1 MPTLPRLK
9 NSDNLNQW
17 SSKVNEGF
25 EQLEIVGEGALTTV
39 APFNAGEFI
48 VYWGQYSLTNTNKAF
63 GTHYNTD
70 APYQNLGDLT
80 VTIPSDNQ
88 IVRDITITDAG
99 ISYSAAPTIT
109 FSNPYVG
116 STGFP
121 GATGTTIN
129 SVVGST
135 GFASGT
141 IVSSAFAIPGATGVS
156 YKFYKAT
163 TAIANNSIV
172 PLHSNGLA
180 NNWLFIGRNARAT
193 VTVGSG
199 NINGKTVVD
208 GGYGYSSLPSITITP
223 TSGGTGAVLTPQMYS
238 DVVASLTVG
247 SIENKSEITSLTDTT
262 RATDYLLVYD
272 SSTLK
277 KVKISTITPDVPT
290 GAVLFGS
297 PTDSYTW
304 DTTNLYWD
312 DTNNRLGLGTTSPD
326 ALLTVS
332 GVGAFGDGATG
343 FPSITNTGD
352 LDTGFWFPLSNTIA
366 ASTAGVERVRIT
378 STGEIGIG
386 TISPDALLT
395 VAGVGAFGDGSASAP
410 SITNTGDLDT
420 GFWFPLSNTIAASTA
435 GVERVRI
442 DSSGNVA
449 IGTSTTS
456 NGTFAVLN
464 NSDAVNTFLN
474 LTRTSGGS
482 ADGVYILDER
492 GTSGVNSGKSFR
504 VVTNNNGLNDTGAIA
519 SFETVGGASNTVL
532 RVGMDYNVGIGTSTP
547 AYALD
552 IKSLTGGVALR
563 ITNAGASDNV
573 QIRFQG
579 NQSNV
584 EQWAIGNEVSTNSTG
599 RNFDIYD
606 MVSAQNRLRID
617 SSGNIGIGATSPAY
631 KLDVVGDTNI
641 STGSV
646 YRINGT
652 SVLSSTTLG
661 SGITTSS
668 LTSVGTI
675 TTGTWN
681 ATVITGQY
689 GGTGVNNAGK
699 TITLG
704 GNLITS
710 GAFALTLTLSNIT
723 NVTLPVTGTLAT
735 LAGSEALTNKTYNNI
750 NITAPASTATLTL
763 GSSSSLTLSANKS
776 LNISNS
782 LTFTGTD
789 SSTVAFG
796 SGGTVL
802 YTSNS
807 INIGTTSIPLNRS
820 SASQTLTG
828 ISIDGNAAT
837 ATRLSVT
844 KNITFAG
851 NVSGVLS
858 TDFSGDSTVTIA
870 VNTATS
876 ATSAVSVIGPVLS
889 GTGTH
894 DLVYGTMAD
903 NDFFRIRVSGTST
916 NSGFVEFA
924 TADDGSEPIYFS
936 QYSGVFTT
944 LVRTATILDASG
956 NTSFPGIVAANTFSG
971 SGASLTSI
979 PNSAVGAVSTNTSS
993 AIVAR
998 DASGNFFAGTVT
1010 ATLNGNATTA
1020 TTLQTSRNFTLT
1032 GNVTSDTVSFNGSA
1046 VVSLTTT
1053 IGAGVV
1059 TNTMLAGSIANNK
1072 LVNSSITINGT
1083 SVSLGGSITV
1093 ASVGGSNTQV
1103 QYNSSGT
1110 LTGSANFTF
1119 DGTRA
1124 TVAALT
1130 VDINSGTDPTLF
1142 VDATNNRIGIGTST
1156 PSQSLHIIGTV
1167 LASSFSGSGASLTSI
1182 PNSALVNSTIS
1193 GISLGSNLATLTI
1206 GSFLTGGSYNGS
1218 SAVTIAVNASTSGT
1232 SNVVARDVSGN
1243 FSAGTITASLSGN
1256 ATTATTATSISGQAN
1271 SATITATA
1279 SNIGNQIVLRDVS
1292 GNFSAGTITAGLFSG
1307 SGASLTSIPNS
1318 ATTATSANTANAI
1331 VTRDVSGNFS
1341 AGTITASLSGNAS
1354 TATTAS
1360 NISGQANSAT
1370 ITATASNIANQIVL
1384 RDGNGDFSARYIN
1397 STYFNSIDDIN
1408 PSSITH
1414 IMAKFGDNYLR
1425 SATAAKVASFING
1438 QTMNINGQASTI
1450 SGQANSATIT
1460 ASSTNSASQIVLRD
1474 SSGNFSAGTI
1484 TANLS
1489 GNATTATTA
1498 TNLSGGS
1505 VTATTG
1511 SFSGRIV
1518 ASASQSTALAT
1529 STGSLGGI
1537 EVYGGSGTNAAFMT
1551 FHRPGAYAV
1560 YFGLDGTD
1568 LKVGGWSMGA
1578 VAYTIL
1584 TENNWTS
1591 YTSTKNIQFN
1601 SLGVGTSAPGTSGQ
1615 AIFTGRV
1622 SGSGSSYRLVIP
1634 VGTNY
1639 WAT

>member
-1 MPTLPRLK
+1 LFAVS
-9 NSDNLNQW
+9 N
-17 SSKVNEGF
+17 
-25 EQLEIVGEGALTTV
+25 
-39 APFNAGEFI
+39 
-48 VYWGQYSLTNTNKAF
+48 
-63 GTHYNTD
+63 NTD
-70 APYQNLGDLT
+70 T
-80 VTIPSDNQ
+80 
-88 IVRDITITDAG
+88 
-99 ISYSAAPTIT
+99 
-109 FSNPYVG
+109 
-116 STGFP
+116 
-121 GATGTTIN
+121 
-129 SVVGST
+129 
-135 GFASGT
+135 
-141 IVSSAFAIPGATGVS
+141 
-156 YKFYKAT
+156 
-163 TAIANNSIV
+163 
-172 PLHSNGLA
+172 
-180 NNWLFIGRNARAT
+180 
-193 VTVGSG
+193 
-199 NINGKTVVD
+199 
-208 GGYGYSSLPSITITP
+208 
-223 TSGGTGAVLTPQMYS
+223 
-238 DVVASLTVG
+238 
-247 SIENKSEITSLTDTT
+247 
-262 RATDYLLVYD
+262 
-272 SSTLK
+272 
-277 KVKISTITPDVPT
+277 
-290 GAVLFGS
+290 
-297 PTDSYTW
+297 
-304 DTTNLYWD
+304 
-312 DTNNRLGLGTTSPD
+312 
-326 ALLTVS
+326 
-332 GVGAFGDGATG
+332 
-343 FPSITNTGD
+343 
-352 LDTGFWFPLSNTIA
+352 
-366 ASTAGVERVRIT
+366 
-378 STGEIGIG
+378 
-386 TISPDALLT
+386 
-395 VAGVGAFGDGSASAP
+395 
-410 SITNTGDLDT
+410 
-420 GFWFPLSNTIAASTA
+420 
-435 GVERVRI
+435 
-442 DSSGNVA
+442 
-449 IGTSTTS
+449 
-456 NGTFAVLN
+456 
-464 NSDAVNTFLN
+464 VNTFIN
-474 LTRTSGGS
+474 LSRTSGGS
-482 ADGVYILDER
+482 ADGVYILDDR
-492 GTSGVNSGKSFR
+492 GSSGVNSGKTLR
-504 VVTNNNGLNDTGAIA
+504 VVSRNDGLNDTGAIA
-519 SFETVGGASNTVL
+519 SFETSGGSSTSVL
-532 RVGMDYNVGIGTSTP
+532 RIGIDGNVGIGTSSP
-547 AYALD
+547 AYTLD
-552 IKSLTGGVALR
+552 VNGVIRSTNDIYITKGSSPFFGTSDNQILR
-563 ITNAGASDNV
+563 IGTNLTE
-573 QIRFQG
+573 R
-579 NQSNV
+579 
-584 EQWAIGNEVSTNSTG
+584 
-599 RNFDIYD
+599 
-606 MVSAQNRLRID
+606 MRID
-617 SSGNIGIGATSPAY
+617 TSGNIGIGISSPSY
-631 KLDVVGDTNI
+631 KVDISGDINI
-641 STGSV
+641 TTGSV

-652 SVLSSTTLG
+652 STLSSTTLG
-661 SGITTSS
+661 SSVINSS

-675 TTGTWN
+675 ATGTWN

-710 GAFALTLTLSNIT
+710 GAFALTLTLSDT
-723 NVTLPVTGTLAT
+723 SNVTLPTTGTLAT

-750 NITAPASTATLTL
+750 NITAPASAATLAL

-776 LNISNS
+776 LTISNS

-802 YTSNS
+802 YASNS
-807 INIGTTSIPLNRS
+807 INIGTTSIPLNRV

-828 ISIDGNAAT
+828 VSIDGNAAT
-837 ATRLSVT
+837 ATKLSAT

-858 TDFSGDSTVTIA
+858 TDFAGDSTVTIA

-903 NDFFRIRVSGTST
+903 NDFFRIRVSGTSS

-924 TADDGSEPIYFS
+924 TADDGTEPIHFR

-956 NTSFPGIVAANTFSG
+956 NTSFPGTVTANTFSG

-979 PNSAVGAVSTNTSS
+979 PNSAVGAVSTDTSS

-998 DASGNFFAGTVT
+998 DASGNFSAGTIT
-1010 ATLNGNATTA
+1010 ATLTGTASSA
-1020 TTLQTSRNFTLT
+1020 TTLQNSRTFSLT
-1032 GNVTSDTVSFNGSA
+1032 GNVTATAVSFNGSGN
-1046 VVSLTTT
+1046 VSLTTT
-1053 IGAGVV
+1053 IGTGVV
-1059 TNTMLAGSIANNK
+1059 TNDMLSGSIANNK
-1072 LVNSSITINGT
+1072 LANSSITINGN
-1083 SVSLGGSITV
+1083 SVSLGGSINV

-1124 TVAALT
+1124 TISALT
-1130 VDINSGTDPTLF
+1130 VDTNSGTDPTLF

-1156 PSQSLHIIGTV
+1156 PSQALQVIGTI
-1167 LASSFSGSGASLTSI
+1167 AANTFSGSGAGLTTI

-1193 GISLGSNLATLTI
+1193 GIALGSNLATLTI

-1232 SNVVARDVSGN
+1232 SNVVARDASGN

-1256 ATTATTATSISGQAN
+1256 ASTATIATSISGQAN

-1279 SNIGNQIVLRDVS
+1279 SNIGSQIVLRDAS

-1331 VTRDVSGNFS
+1331 VTRDASGNFS
-1341 AGTITASLSGNAS
+1341 AGTITANLSGNAS

-1384 RDGNGDFSARYIN
+1384 RDGNGDFNARYIN
-1397 STYFNSIDDIN
+1397 VNYFNSTDDI
-1408 PSSITH
+1408 SAGTITY
-1414 IMAKFGDNYLR
+1414 IMAKFGDNYFR
-1425 SATAAKVASFING
+1425 SATAAKVASFISG

-1484 TANLS
+1484 TATLS

-1518 ASASQSTALAT
+1518 ASASQSTTLAT

-1537 EVYGGSGTNAAFMT
+1537 EVYGGSGTNASFMA

-1560 YFGLDGTD
+1560 YFGLDGLD

-1591 YTSTKNIQFN
+1591 YTSTKNIQFS
-1601 SLGVGTSAPGTSGQ
+1601 SLGVGTSAPGSSGQ
-1615 AIFTGRV
+1615 AVFTGKV

>member
-17 SSKVNEGF
+17 ASKVNEGF

-63 GTHYNTD
+63 GTYYNTD
-70 APYQNLGDLT
+70 SPYQNLGDLT

-135 GFASGT
+135 GFNAGT

-163 TAIANNSIV
+163 TAIPNNSIV

-180 NNWLFIGRNARAT
+180 NNWLFVGRNARAT

-208 GGYGYSSLPSITITP
+208 GGYGYSSLPTITITP

-238 DVVASLTVG
+238 DVIASLTIG

-272 SSTLK
+272 SSSLK
-277 KVKISTITPDVPT
+277 KIKISAITPDIPT
-290 GAVLFGS
+290 GAILFGS

-366 ASTAGVERVRIT
+366 ASTGGVERIRII

-386 TISPDALLT
+386 TINPDALLT
-395 VAGVGAFGDGSASAP
+395 VAGVGAFGDGSVSAP
-410 SITNTGDLDT
+410 SITNTGDLNT
-420 GFWFPLSNTIAASTA
+420 GFWFPAEDTIAAST
-435 GVERVRI
+435 GGTERIRI
-442 DSSGNVA
+442 ASDGAIA
-449 IGTSTTS
+449 IGTSTTT
-456 NGTFAVLN
+456 NGLFAVSN
-464 NSDAVNTFLN
+464 NTDTVNTFIN
-474 LTRTSGGS
+474 LSRTSGGS
-482 ADGVYILDER
+482 ADGVYILDDR
-492 GTSGVNSGKSFR
+492 GSSGVNSGKTLR
-504 VVTNNNGLNDTGAIA
+504 VVSRNDGLNDTGAIA
-519 SFETVGGASNTVL
+519 SFETSGGSSTSVL
-532 RVGMDYNVGIGTSTP
+532 RIGIDGNVGIGTTSPLTTLQVG
-547 AYALD
+547 AVGALNGNVTL
-552 IKSLTGGVALR
+552 SAGTNMVYTAAASGAALTWNANTNGGY
-563 ITNAGASDNV
+563 
-573 QIRFQG
+573 
-579 NQSNV
+579 
-584 EQWAIGNEVSTNSTG
+584 TNSIMARLQPRQDT
-599 RNFDIYD
+599 
-606 MVSAQNRLRID
+606 SANYCLDVFCGTWNNNNSAGTAIATFS
-617 SSGNIGIGATSPAY
+617 SSGNVGIGISSPSY
-631 KLDVVGDTNI
+631 KVDISGDINI
-641 STGSV
+641 TTGSV

-652 SVLSSTTLG
+652 STLSSTTLG
-661 SGITTSS
+661 SSVINSS

-675 TTGTWN
+675 ATGTWN

-710 GAFALTLTLSNIT
+710 GAFALTLTLSDT
-723 NVTLPVTGTLAT
+723 SNVTLPTTGTLAT

-750 NITAPASTATLTL
+750 NITPPASAATLAL

-776 LNISNS
+776 LTISNS

-802 YTSNS
+802 YASNS
-807 INIGTTSIPLNRS
+807 INIGTTSIPLNGVPS
-820 SASQTLTG
+820 SQTLTG
-828 ISIDGNAAT
+828 VSIDGQASTISGQANSATITAT
-837 ATRLSVT
+837 AS
-844 KNITFAG
+844 NIG
-851 NVSGVLS
+851 SQIVL
-858 TDFSGDSTVTIA
+858 
-870 VNTATS
+870 
-876 ATSAVSVIGPVLS
+876 
-889 GTGTH
+889 
-894 DLVYGTMAD
+894 
-903 NDFFRIRVSGTST
+903 
-916 NSGFVEFA
+916 
-924 TADDGSEPIYFS
+924 
-936 QYSGVFTT
+936 
-944 LVRTATILDASG
+944 
-956 NTSFPGIVAANTFSG
+956 
-971 SGASLTSI
+971 
-979 PNSAVGAVSTNTSS
+979 
-993 AIVAR
+993 R
-998 DASGNFFAGTVT
+998 DASGNFSAGTIT
-1010 ATLNGNATTA
+1010 ATLNGTASSA
-1020 TTLQTSRNFTLT
+1020 TTLQNSRTFSLT
-1032 GNVTSDTVSFNGSA
+1032 GNVTATAVSFNGSGN
-1046 VVSLTTT
+1046 VSLTTT
-1053 IGAGVV
+1053 IGTGVV
-1059 TNTMLAGSIANNK
+1059 TNDMLSGSIANNK
-1072 LVNSSITINGT
+1072 LANSSITINGT
-1083 SVSLGGSITV
+1083 SVSLGGSINV

-1124 TVAALT
+1124 TISALT
-1130 VDINSGTDPTLF
+1130 VDTNSGTDPTLF

-1156 PSQSLHIIGTV
+1156 PSQALQVIGTI
-1167 LASSFSGSGASLTSI
+1167 AANTFSGSGAGLTTI

-1193 GISLGSNLATLTI
+1193 GIALGSNLATLTI

-1232 SNVVARDVSGN
+1232 SNVVARDASGN
-1243 FSAGTITASLSGN
+1243 FFAGTITASLSGN
-1256 ATTATTATSISGQAN
+1256 ASTATIATSISGQAN

-1279 SNIGNQIVLRDVS
+1279 SNIGSQIVLRDAS

-1331 VTRDVSGNFS
+1331 VTRDASGNFS
-1341 AGTITASLSGNAS
+1341 AGTITANLSGNAS

-1360 NISGQANSAT
+1360 NISGQAKSAT

-1384 RDGNGDFSARYIN
+1384 RDGNGDFNARYIN
-1397 STYFNSIDDIN
+1397 VNYFNSTDDI
-1408 PSSITH
+1408 SAGTITY
-1414 IMAKFGDNYLR
+1414 IMAKFGDNYFR
-1425 SATAAKVASFING
+1425 SATAAKVASFISG

-1484 TANLS
+1484 TATLS

-1537 EVYGGSGTNAAFMT
+1537 EVYGGSGANAAFMA

-1560 YFGLDGTD
+1560 YFGLDGID
-1568 LKVGGWSMGA
+1568 LKVGGWAMGA

-1591 YTSTKNIQFN
+1591 YTSTKNIQFS
-1601 SLGVGTSAPGTSGQ
+1601 SLGVGTSAPGSSGQ
-1615 AIFTGRV
+1615 AVFTGKV

>member
-1 MPTLPRLK
+1 MSLPRLK
-9 NSDNLNQW
+9 NSDTLNQW
-17 SSKVNEGF
+17 ASKVNEGF
-25 EQLEIVGEGALTTV
+25 EQFELVGKGTLTTV
-39 APFNAGEFI
+39 EPFNTGEFI
-48 VYWGQYSLTNTNKAF
+48 VYWGQYSPSLTNTNKAF
-63 GTHYNTD
+63 GTYYNTD
-70 APYQNLGDLT
+70 SPYQNLGDLT
-80 VTIPSDNQ
+80 VTIPSNNQ
-88 IVRDITITDAG
+88 IVRDIKITDAG

-121 GATGTTIN
+121 GATGTTID

-135 GFASGT
+135 GFNAGT

-163 TAIANNSIV
+163 TAIPNNSIV

-180 NNWLFIGRNARAT
+180 NNWLFVGRNARAT

-208 GGYGYSSLPSITITP
+208 GGYGYSSLPTITITP

-238 DVVASLTVG
+238 DVIASLTIG

-272 SSTLK
+272 SSSLK
-277 KVKISTITPDVPT
+277 KIKISAITPDVPT

-366 ASTAGVERVRIT
+366 ASTGGVERIRII

-386 TISPDALLT
+386 TINPDALLT
-395 VAGVGAFGDGSASAP
+395 VAGVGAFGDGSVSAP
-410 SITNTGDLDT
+410 SITNTGDLNT
-420 GFWFPLSNTIAASTA
+420 GFWFPAEDTIAAST
-435 GVERVRI
+435 GGTERIRI
-442 DSSGNVA
+442 ASDGAIA
-449 IGTSTTS
+449 IGTSTTT
-456 NGTFAVLN
+456 NGLFAVSN
-464 NSDAVNTFLN
+464 NTDTVNTFIN
-474 LTRTSGGS
+474 LSRTSGGS
-482 ADGVYILDER
+482 ADGVYILDDR
-492 GTSGVNSGKSFR
+492 GSSGVNSGKTLR
-504 VVTNNNGLNDTGAIA
+504 VVSRNDGLNDTGAIA
-519 SFETVGGASNTVL
+519 SFETSGGSSTSVLRIGIDGKVGIGTTSPLTTLHVGAVGGAVGGLNGDVTLSAGTNMVYTVATSGAALTWNANTNGGYTNSIMARLQPRHDTSANYCLDVFC
-532 RVGMDYNVGIGTSTP
+532 GTWNNNNSAGTAIATFSSSGNVGIGISSP
-547 AYALD
+547 SYKVD
-552 IKSLTGGVALR
+552 ISGDIN
-563 ITNAGASDNV
+563 IT
-573 QIRFQG
+573 
-579 NQSNV
+579 
-584 EQWAIGNEVSTNSTG
+584 
-599 RNFDIYD
+599 
-606 MVSAQNRLRID
+606 
-617 SSGNIGIGATSPAY
+617 
-631 KLDVVGDTNI
+631 
-641 STGSV
+641 TGSV

-652 SVLSSTTLG
+652 STLSSTTLG
-661 SGITTSS
+661 SSVINSS

-675 TTGTWN
+675 ATGTWN

-699 TITLG
+699 TITLD

-710 GAFALTLTLSNIT
+710 GAYALTLTLSDT
-723 NVTLPVTGTLAT
+723 SNVTLPTTGTLAT

-750 NITAPASTATLTL
+750 NITPPASAATLAL

-776 LNISNS
+776 LTISNS

-802 YTSNS
+802 YASDS
-807 INIGTTSIPLNRS
+807 I
-820 SASQTLTG
+820 
-828 ISIDGNAAT
+828 
-837 ATRLSVT
+837 V
-844 KNITFAG
+844 
-851 NVSGVLS
+851 
-858 TDFSGDSTVTIA
+858 
-870 VNTATS
+870 
-876 ATSAVSVIGPVLS
+876 
-889 GTGTH
+889 
-894 DLVYGTMAD
+894 
-903 NDFFRIRVSGTST
+903 
-916 NSGFVEFA
+916 
-924 TADDGSEPIYFS
+924 
-936 QYSGVFTT
+936 
-944 LVRTATILDASG
+944 VRDASG
-956 NTSFPGIVAANTFSG
+956 NFSAGTITAGLFSG

-998 DASGNFFAGTVT
+998 DASGNFSAGTIT
-1010 ATLNGNATTA
+1010 ATLNGTASSA
-1020 TTLQTSRNFTLT
+1020 TTLQNSRTFSLT
-1032 GNVTSDTVSFNGSA
+1032 GNVTATAVSFNGSGN
-1046 VVSLTTT
+1046 VSLTTT
-1053 IGAGVV
+1053 IGTGVV
-1059 TNTMLAGSIANNK
+1059 TNDMLSGSIANNK
-1072 LVNSSITINGT
+1072 LANSSITINGT
-1083 SVSLGGSITV
+1083 SVSLGGSINV

-1110 LTGSANFTF
+1110 LTGSSNFTF

-1124 TVAALT
+1124 TISALT
-1130 VDINSGTDPTLF
+1130 VDTNSGTDPTLF

-1156 PSQSLHIIGTV
+1156 PSQALQVIGTI
-1167 LASSFSGSGASLTSI
+1167 AANTFSGSGAGLTTI

-1193 GISLGSNLATLTI
+1193 GIALGSNLATLTI

-1232 SNVVARDVSGN
+1232 SNVVARDASGN
-1243 FSAGTITASLSGN
+1243 FSAGTITANLSGN
-1256 ATTATTATSISGQAN
+1256 ASTATTATSISGQAN

-1279 SNIGNQIVLRDVS
+1279 SNIGSQIVLRDAS

-1331 VTRDVSGNFS
+1331 VTRDASGNFS
-1341 AGTITASLSGNAS
+1341 AGTIAANLSGNAS

-1384 RDGNGDFSARYIN
+1384 RDGNGDFNARYIN
-1397 STYFNSIDDIN
+1397 ANYVNSTDDI
-1408 PSSITH
+1408 SVGTITY
-1414 IMAKFGDNYLR
+1414 IMAKFGDNYFR
-1425 SATAAKVASFING
+1425 SATAAKVASFISG

-1484 TANLS
+1484 TATLS

-1505 VTATTG
+1505 VNATTG
-1511 SFSGRIV
+1511 SFSGRIL
-1518 ASASQSTALAT
+1518 ASASQSTAPGTGLAT

-1537 EVYGGSGTNAAFMT
+1537 EVYGGSGTNAAFMA
-1551 FHRPGAYAV
+1551 FHRPGVGAV

-1591 YTSTKNIQFN
+1591 YTSTKNIQFS
-1601 SLGVGTSAPGTSGQ
+1601 SLGVGTSAPGSSGQ
-1615 AIFTGRV
+1615 AVFTGKV

>member
-1 MPTLPRLK
+1 MPLPRLK
-9 NSDNLNQW
+9 NSDTLNQW
-17 SSKVNEGF
+17 ASKVNEGF
-25 EQLEIVGEGALTTV
+25 EQLEIVGEGTLTTV

-48 VYWGQYSLTNTNKAF
+48 VYWGQYSLDNTNKAF
-63 GTHYNTD
+63 GTYYNTD
-70 APYQNLGDLT
+70 SPYQNLGDLT
-80 VTIPSDNQ
+80 VTIPSNNQ
-88 IVRDITITDAG
+88 IVRDINITDAG

-135 GFASGT
+135 GFNAGT

-163 TAIANNSIV
+163 TAIPNNSIV

-180 NNWLFIGRNARAT
+180 NNWLFVGRNARAT

-208 GGYGYSSLPSITITP
+208 GGYGYSSLPTITITP

-238 DVVASLTVG
+238 DVIASLTIG

-272 SSTLK
+272 SSSLK
-277 KVKISTITPDVPT
+277 KIKISAITPDVPT

-366 ASTAGVERVRIT
+366 ASTGGVERIRII

-386 TISPDALLT
+386 TINPDALLT
-395 VAGVGAFGDGSASAP
+395 VAGVGAFGDGSVSAP
-410 SITNTGDLDT
+410 SITNTGDLNT
-420 GFWFPLSNTIAASTA
+420 GFWFPAEDTIAAST
-435 GVERVRI
+435 GGTERIRI
-442 DSSGNVA
+442 ASDGAIA
-449 IGTSTTS
+449 IGTSTTT
-456 NGTFAVLN
+456 NGLFAVSN
-464 NSDAVNTFLN
+464 NTDTVNTFIN
-474 LTRTSGGS
+474 LSRTSGGS
-482 ADGVYILDER
+482 ADGVYILDDR
-492 GTSGVNSGKSFR
+492 GSSGVNSGKTLR
-504 VVTNNNGLNDTGAIA
+504 VVSRNDGLNDTGAIA
-519 SFETVGGASNTVL
+519 SFETSGGSSTSVL
-532 RVGMDYNVGIGTSTP
+532 RIGIDGNVGIGTTSPLTTLQVG
-547 AYALD
+547 AVGGAVGGLNGDVTLSAGTNMVYTTATSGAAL
-552 IKSLTGGVALR
+552 TWNANTNGGY
-563 ITNAGASDNV
+563 
-573 QIRFQG
+573 
-579 NQSNV
+579 
-584 EQWAIGNEVSTNSTG
+584 TNSIMARLQPRHDT
-599 RNFDIYD
+599 
-606 MVSAQNRLRID
+606 SANYCLDVFCGTWNNNNSAGTAIATFS
-617 SSGNIGIGATSPAY
+617 SSGNVGIGISSPSY
-631 KLDVVGDTNI
+631 KVDISGDINI
-641 STGSV
+641 TTGSV

-652 SVLSSTTLG
+652 STLSSTTLG
-661 SGITTSS
+661 SSVINSS

-675 TTGTWN
+675 ATGTWN
-681 ATVITGQY
+681 ATLITGQY
-689 GGTGVNNAGK
+689 GGTGVINAGK

-710 GAFALTLTLSNIT
+710 GAYALTLTLSDT
-723 NVTLPVTGTLAT
+723 SNVTLPTTGTLAT

-750 NITAPASTATLTL
+750 NITPPASAATLAL

-776 LNISNS
+776 LTISNS

-802 YTSNS
+802 YASDS
-807 INIGTTSIPLNRS
+807 I
-820 SASQTLTG
+820 
-828 ISIDGNAAT
+828 
-837 ATRLSVT
+837 V
-844 KNITFAG
+844 
-851 NVSGVLS
+851 
-858 TDFSGDSTVTIA
+858 
-870 VNTATS
+870 
-876 ATSAVSVIGPVLS
+876 
-889 GTGTH
+889 
-894 DLVYGTMAD
+894 
-903 NDFFRIRVSGTST
+903 
-916 NSGFVEFA
+916 
-924 TADDGSEPIYFS
+924 
-936 QYSGVFTT
+936 
-944 LVRTATILDASG
+944 VRDASG
-956 NTSFPGIVAANTFSG
+956 NFSAGTITAGLFSG

-998 DASGNFFAGTVT
+998 DASGNFSAGTIT
-1010 ATLNGNATTA
+1010 ATLNGTASSA
-1020 TTLQTSRNFTLT
+1020 TTLQNSRTFSLT
-1032 GNVTSDTVSFNGSA
+1032 GNVTATAVSFNGSGN
-1046 VVSLTTT
+1046 VSLTTT
-1053 IGAGVV
+1053 IGTGVV
-1059 TNTMLAGSIANNK
+1059 TNDMLSGSIANNK
-1072 LVNSSITINGT
+1072 LANSSITINGT
-1083 SVSLGGSITV
+1083 SVSLGGSINV

-1124 TVAALT
+1124 TISALT
-1130 VDINSGTDPTLF
+1130 VDTNSGTDPTLF

-1156 PSQSLHIIGTV
+1156 PSQALQVIGTI
-1167 LASSFSGSGASLTSI
+1167 AANTFSGSGAGLTTI

-1193 GISLGSNLATLTI
+1193 GIALGSNLATLTI

-1218 SAVTIAVNASTSGT
+1218 SVVTIAVNASTSGT
-1232 SNVVARDVSGN
+1232 SNVVARDASGN

-1256 ATTATTATSISGQAN
+1256 ASTATIATSISGQAN

-1279 SNIGNQIVLRDVS
+1279 SNIGSQIVLRDAS

-1331 VTRDVSGNFS
+1331 VTRDASGNFS
-1341 AGTITASLSGNAS
+1341 AGTITANLSGNAS

-1384 RDGNGDFSARYIN
+1384 RDGNGDFNARYIN
-1397 STYFNSIDDIN
+1397 ANYVNSTDDI
-1408 PSSITH
+1408 SVGTITY
-1414 IMAKFGDNYLR
+1414 IMAKFGDNYFR
-1425 SATAAKVASFING
+1425 SATAAKVAAF
-1438 QTMNINGQASTI
+1438 I
-1450 SGQANSATIT
+1450 SGQSMNI
-1460 ASSTNSASQIVLRD
+1460 
-1474 SSGNFSAGTI
+1474 
-1484 TANLS
+1484 S
-1489 GNATTATTA
+1489 GNATTANSATLATKASTLSQGGGNGAAMTFNWAGQSGQPTWLWGSNDGANHYVWNPSNFSVNYATTA
-1498 TNLSGGS
+1498 TNVSGGS
-1505 VTATTG
+1505 VSATTG
-1511 SFSGRIV
+1511 SFSG
-1518 ASASQSTALAT
+1518 
-1529 STGSLGGI
+1529 
-1537 EVYGGSGTNAAFMT
+1537 
-1551 FHRPGAYAV
+1551 
-1560 YFGLDGTD
+1560 
-1568 LKVGGWSMGA
+1568 K
-1578 VAYTIL
+1578 
-1584 TENNWTS
+1584 
-1591 YTSTKNIQFN
+1591 
-1601 SLGVGTSAPGTSGQ
+1601 
-1615 AIFTGRV
+1615 V